1 MDVAKAACG
10 VVRRC
15 RTSDPFQLCDALG
28 IKLMY
33 LPMEDVRGLFLRLKR
48 RSIIYL
54 ADNLDEYE
62 QRFVCAHEVGH
73 FILHKNVNRLFMET
87 RTYAK
92 TSVYEREADRFAVW
106 LLYPEDQALA
116 DWIDYTTDQIA
127 ACMGVPED
135 LAQYRMEQIEYPF
148 NLSIY

>member
-1 MDVAKAACG
+1 MDLVKAARG
-10 VVRRC
+10 IARRC
-15 RTSDPFQLCDALG
+15 RTNDPFQLCDALG
-28 IKLMY
+28 IKILYM
-33 LPMEDVRGLFLRLKR
+33 PMQDVRGLFLRLKR

-54 ADNLDEYE
+54 AEGLDDHE
-62 QRFVCAHEVGH
+62 QRFVCAHELGH
-73 FILHKNVNRLFMET
+73 FLLHKHVNRLFMET

-106 LLYPEDQALA
+106 LLYPEDQPLT
-116 DWIDYTTDQIA
+116 DWLDYTAAQVA

-148 NLSIY
+148 NLSVY